1 MAACE
6 IAITVRNEGHEF
18 AHGTQ
23 GLQPVVSD
31 SLAEWPGVERWLSI
45 QKWKLMLRLSA
56 PVLVKCRR
64 DFAEEPLTHRRGTGR
79 SGAAENETS
88 ALIPLNLHLASAK
101 NAVTYRTDALVIE
114 RIPRSLI
121 VGRS

>member
-1 MAACE
+1 MRDLVLDLFE
-6 IAITVRNEGHEF
+6 ISDLLAKWLESKGSS
-18 AHGTQ
+18 Q
-23 GLQPVVSD
+23 LQT
-31 SLAEWPGVERWLSI
+31 G
-45 QKWKLMLRLSA
+45 KLMLQRSVPL
-56 PVLVKCRR
+56 LVKCRR

-88 ALIPLNLHLASAK
+88 ALIPLNLHLAPAK

-114 RIPRSLI
+114 RIPRSLM